1 MNEIHTIGYNT
12 FSHVLNVVSVKTLV
26 QEKNFSITGY
36 IYIYLRVTIN
46 YLFGLKDAHCEILSL
61 SIKSDLFE
69 VNIDAFGKSL
79 SLSLNQKE
87 YILCEYIHPLIAE
100 TSQHGCV
107 SPKSQGT
114 DSFET

>member
-12 FSHVLNVVSVKTLV
+12 FSHVLNFVSIKTLV
-26 QEKNFSITGY
+26 QETNFSITGY

-79 SLSLNQKE
+79 SLNQKE